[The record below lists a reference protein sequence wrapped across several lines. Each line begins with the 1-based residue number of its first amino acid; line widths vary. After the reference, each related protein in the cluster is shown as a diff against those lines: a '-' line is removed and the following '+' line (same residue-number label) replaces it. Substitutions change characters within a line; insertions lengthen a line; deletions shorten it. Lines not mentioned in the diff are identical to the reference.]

1 MWCAKQVVGNQG
13 MPLTMLAG
21 GLSVETRGG
30 RQDQPMARSSK
41 RNRRRLPRAPTGC
54 RNGQCF
60 IAALLAHV
68 GENDLER
75 SAVPDR
81 AIEKVRQK
89 LRAGKRRR
97 EYLDGEEQSDVAVAL
112 GLSYITVERGS
123 RTANVYKYGC
133 GAVEEQQY
141 AMLVQDK
148 PRHTEPLP
156 TGGGRKCGG
165 IELNERGGFG
175 GDFTGT
181 DSDGA
186 DAGVAADDDIGTL
199 RACMRKRRRKEA
211 PESSAGQEPEIIELT
226 VWTMG

>member
-1 MWCAKQVVGNQG
+1 M
-13 MPLTMLAG
+13 
-21 GLSVETRGG
+21 S
-30 RQDQPMARSSK
+30 RSGK
-41 RNRRRLPRAPTGC
+41 RDRRRLPRASTGC

-68 GENDLER
+68 GGHDLER
-75 SAVPDR
+75 SAVSDR

-156 TGGGRKCGG
+156 TKGGRKCGLVCYSRALELLEEWG
-165 IELNERGGFG
+165 IQLNERGGFG
-175 GDFTGT
+175 GDFTST
-181 DSDGA
+181 DSDSDGA
-186 DAGVAADDDIGTL
+186 DAEVATATS
-199 RACMRKRRRKEA
+199 KRRR
-211 PESSAGQEPEIIELT
+211 T
-226 VWTMG
+226 N

>member
-1 MWCAKQVVGNQG
+1 
-13 MPLTMLAG
+13 
-21 GLSVETRGG
+21 
-30 RQDQPMARSSK
+30 MARSSK

-75 SAVPDR
+75 SAVPDC
-81 AIEKVRQK
+81 AIEKVRQQ
-89 LRAGKRRR
+89 LREGKRRS
-97 EYLDGEEQSDVAVAL
+97 EYLGGEEQGDVAVAL

-156 TGGGRKCGG
+156 TEGGRKCGLVCYSRALELLEEWG

-175 GDFTGT
+175 GDFTST
-181 DSDGA
+181 DSDSDGA
-186 DAGVAADDDIGTL
+186 DVGVAADDDIGTL

-211 PESSAGQEPEIIELT
+211 PESSADQEPESIE
-226 VWTMG
+226 

>member
-1 MWCAKQVVGNQG
+1 M
-13 MPLTMLAG
+13 
-21 GLSVETRGG
+21 
-30 RQDQPMARSSK
+30 
-41 RNRRRLPRAPTGC
+41 
-54 RNGQCF
+54 
-60 IAALLAHV
+60 

-81 AIEKVRQK
+81 AIEKVRQQ
-89 LRAGKRRR
+89 LREGKRRS
-97 EYLDGEEQSDVAVAL
+97 EYLGGEEQGDVAVAL

-156 TGGGRKCGG
+156 TEGGRKCGLVCYSRALELLEEWG

-175 GDFTGT
+175 GDFTST
-181 DSDGA
+181 DSDSDGA
-186 DAGVAADDDIGTL
+186 DAEVATATS
-199 RACMRKRRRKEA
+199 KRRR
-211 PESSAGQEPEIIELT
+211 T
-226 VWTMG
+226 N

>member
-1 MWCAKQVVGNQG
+1 M
-13 MPLTMLAG
+13 T
-21 GLSVETRGG
+21 
-30 RQDQPMARSSK
+30 RSSK

-81 AIEKVRQK
+81 AIEKVRQQ
-89 LRAGKRRR
+89 LREGKRRS
-97 EYLDGEEQSDVAVAL
+97 EYLGGEEQGDVAVAL

-156 TGGGRKCGG
+156 T
-165 IELNERGGFG
+165 E
-175 GDFTGT
+175 
-181 DSDGA
+181 
-186 DAGVAADDDIGTL
+186 GV
-199 RACMRKRRRKEA
+199 KE
-211 PESSAGQEPEIIELT
+211 SAGLFATLAHSSCSRSGALSSTKGGASAATSRAPTATVPMPE
-226 VWTMG
+226 

>member
-1 MWCAKQVVGNQG
+1 M
-13 MPLTMLAG
+13 G
-21 GLSVETRGG
+21 G
-30 RQDQPMARSSK
+30 
-41 RNRRRLPRAPTGC
+41 
-54 RNGQCF
+54 
-60 IAALLAHV
+60 H
-68 GENDLER
+68 DLER
-75 SAVPDR
+75 SAVSDR

-89 LRAGKRRR
+89 LRAGKRKR

-156 TGGGRKCGG
+156 TKGGRKCGLVFYSRALELLEEWG
-165 IELNERGGFG
+165 IQLNERGGFG
-175 GDFTGT
+175 GDLTGT

-186 DAGVAADDDIGTL
+186 DAGVAAATS
-199 RACMRKRRRKEA
+199 KRRRAK
-211 PESSAGQEPEIIELT
+211 
-226 VWTMG
+226 

>member
-1 MWCAKQVVGNQG
+1 M
-13 MPLTMLAG
+13 
-21 GLSVETRGG
+21 S
-30 RQDQPMARSSK
+30 RSGK

-68 GENDLER
+68 GGYDLER
-75 SAVPDR
+75 SAVSGR
-81 AIEKVRQK
+81 EIEKVRQQ
-89 LRAGKRRR
+89 LREGKRRS
-97 EYLDGEEQSDVAVAL
+97 EYLGGEEQGDVAVAL

-123 RTANVYKYGC
+123 RTANVYKYGR
-133 GAVEEQQY
+133 GAVEEQQC

-156 TGGGRKCGG
+156 TKGGRKCGLVCYSRALELLEEWG
-165 IELNERGGFG
+165 IDLNERGGFG

-186 DAGVAADDDIGTL
+186 DAGVAAGDDIAML

-211 PESSAGQEPEIIELT
+211 PESSAGQEPESI
-226 VWTMG
+226 

>member
-1 MWCAKQVVGNQG
+1 MAENR
-13 MPLTMLAG
+13 A
-21 GLSVETRGG
+21 LSA
-30 RQDQPMARSSK
+30 MSRSGK
-41 RNRRRLPRAPTGC
+41 RDRRRLPRASAGC

-68 GENDLER
+68 GGHDLER
-75 SAVPDR
+75 SAVSDR

-156 TGGGRKCGG
+156 TEGGRKCGLVCYSRALELLEEWG

-186 DAGVAADDDIGTL
+186 DAGVAAATS
-199 RACMRKRRRKEA
+199 KRRRAK
-211 PESSAGQEPEIIELT
+211 
-226 VWTMG
+226 